1 MTRILIDDIA
11 IKDKYSIIESSMR
24 LYSKIKKNTS
34 THCCVLGINKTT
46 DINENASSP
55 SFITHQVD
63 KRQITTGEGGPVRDP
78 KTQKAIRLKE

>member
-34 THCCVLGINKTT
+34 THCCVLGINRTT
-46 DINENASSP
+46 DINENVSSP
-55 SFITHQVD
+55 SQLNGGSDADNISLEKVK
-63 KRQITTGEGGPVRDP
+63 KRWLEG
-78 KTQKAIRLKE
+78 L

>member
-34 THCCVLGINKTT
+34 THCCVLGINRTT
-46 DINENASSP
+46 DINENVSSP
-55 SFITHQVD
+55 SQFNGGSDADNISLEKVK
-63 KRQITTGEGGPVRDP
+63 KRWLEG
-78 KTQKAIRLKE
+78 L

>member
-34 THCCVLGINKTT
+34 THCCVLGINRTT
-46 DINENASSP
+46 DINENTSSP
-55 SFITHQVD
+55 SQFNGGSDADNISLEKVK
-63 KRQITTGEGGPVRDP
+63 KRWLEG
-78 KTQKAIRLKE
+78 L

>member
-11 IKDKYSIIESSMR
+11 IEDKYSIIESSMR

-34 THCCVLGINKTT
+34 THCCVLGINRTT

-55 SFITHQVD
+55 SQFNGGSDADNISLEKVK
-63 KRQITTGEGGPVRDP
+63 KRWLEG
-78 KTQKAIRLKE
+78 L